1 VDLFDDLAVHLLADQ
16 FDHAI
21 RHGSHLPAEVHDADD
36 ILRMFHGPHGCGR
49 GEAREEVAGEEC
61 LDKPDLSAL
70 GDALEFD
77 AWAVSLDIWQAEH
90 EACGKVLALRS
101 GVDDI
106 PSGGFRKL
114 HVPEVTWGQGSGQP
128 QTRLRIPHLC
138 ASLRTLTLPCM
149 FKELHDYLYHL
160 SPTGGLPMKP
170 VGILLGLALLVTHL
184 WAWRNADKAK
194 AFLRSFPR
202 HYGWGVALLT
212 IDFFWSMMVLSNMD
226 MGEFFF
232 LRKWFLTLVPI
243 GFVLVLIYVKEF
255 LSVRALGSLM
265 LLVSGVVLAAAFLQ
279 PPVTRLLLP
288 VLAYAWIISGMFFVG
303 MPFLMRDW
311 TTWLLAK
318 EGRWSL
324 VVWGGIGYGAAL
336 LVLAVLTY

>member
-1 VDLFDDLAVHLLADQ
+1 MFALIASTQQTTMLDGYIEYGAGDFDGQ
-16 FDHAI
+16 NS
-21 RHGSHLPAEVHDADD
+21 GHD
-36 ILRMFHGPHGCGR
+36 FYG
-49 GEAREEVAGEEC
+49 
-61 LDKPDLSAL
+61 
-70 GDALEFD
+70 
-77 AWAVSLDIWQAEH
+77 VSSRAQ
-90 EACGKVLALRS
+90 
-101 GVDDI
+101 
-106 PSGGFRKL
+106 
-114 HVPEVTWGQGSGQP
+114 
-128 QTRLRIPHLC
+128 
-138 ASLRTLTLPCM
+138 
-149 FKELHDYLYHL
+149 
-160 SPTGGLPMKP
+160 
-170 VGILLGLALLVTHL
+170 
-184 WAWRNADKAK
+184 K